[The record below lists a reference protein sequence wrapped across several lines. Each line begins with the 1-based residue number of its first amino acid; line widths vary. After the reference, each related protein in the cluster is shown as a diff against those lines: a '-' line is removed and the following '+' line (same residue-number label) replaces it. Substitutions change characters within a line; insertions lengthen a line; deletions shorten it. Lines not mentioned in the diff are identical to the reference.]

1 MSHFCERQPDACAVG
16 SQAAL
21 TLGQRA
27 QAGAKMLYEF
37 LSEQLGPNET
47 GSISAAKGVPTTS
60 QSTLTPAD
68 LQPAWRGP
76 PAVPKD
82 TKEATKRAS

>member
-1 MSHFCERQPDACAVG
+1 MSHFCERQPGACAVG
-16 SQAAL
+16 SQAAV

-47 GSISAAKGVPTTS
+47 GSLSAAKGMQSAS

-76 PAVPKD
+76 NVPRKE
-82 TKEATKRAS
+82 TKEGAKRAI